1 MNHTGKLVVIIVCT
15 LLGMALVGWLGYTY
29 RNETV
34 AFLRAL
40 VRALF

>member
-1 MNHTGKLVVIIVCT
+1 MNGRKLALIAVFT
-15 LLGMALVGWLGYTY
+15 LLGMGLVAWFGYAY

-40 VRALF
+40 VRAL

>member
-1 MNHTGKLVVIIVCT
+1 MSGRRLAVLIAFT
-15 LLGMALVGWLGYTY
+15 LLGMALVAWLGYAY

-40 VRALF
+40 LRALR

>member
-1 MNHTGKLVVIIVCT
+1 MNTKKLVIVAVFT
-15 LLGMALVGWLGYTY
+15 LLGMGLVAWLGYEY

-40 VRALF
+40 MRAL

>member
-1 MNHTGKLVVIIVCT
+1 MSNSKLVLVVGCT
-15 LLGMALVGWLGYTY
+15 LLGMVLVAWLGYEY

-40 VRALF
+40 VRAL